1 MGADRGG
8 EVSMLTSCCS
18 QKGSQ
23 PCPSRRQ
30 CWSSS
35 STSWLRPKSSC
46 YSSVLLF
53 STKGQAFVQA
63 HCNSEHSGQS
73 VQPPKAH
80 GENTLSLTTD
90 LAPNGPFIGRSSPGA
105 PRQLLLFTWVLLP
118 STQLLS
124 SPLSVHCIP
133 GAHTVPR
140 VHVCICVYMY
150 ADVCLYLCANICAV
164 YTCVSAS
171 LYACI
176 YLCVHLCARIGM
188 CACVYL
194 CVCVYLCAHV
204 CTHVPCALH
213 NLCAC
218 VCLCVH
224 VCPERA
230 FACVHMCVHE
240 GGCVS
245 VCACMSTL
253 CAYM

>member
-150 ADVCLYLCANICAV
+150 ADACLYLCANICAV

-194 CVCVYLCAHV
+194 CVCVLYTYTCVHACIVYIYICAHMC
-204 CTHVPCALH
+204 CTRVH
-213 NLCAC
+213 
-218 VCLCVH
+218 LCV
-224 VCPERA
+224 R
-230 FACVHMCVHE
+230 FLHMYT
-240 GGCVS
+240 
-245 VCACMSTL
+245 CACMWAWVVCCLHL
-253 CAYM
+253 CVCT